1 MAARIMVLNLTGAS
15 AQNWD
20 LCVENQMI
28 AAKDKRTPRVAPG
41 DDIFVYVSQPR
52 PALIGHMLALGDK
65 QSFNAP
71 SDAPWHDGATYL
83 DFIPVE
89 VITNLEADRVD
100 VTWSQLQ
107 SVGGF
112 AGQAN
117 TVPKIVDPAKIA
129 ALRQLVGTDPSVI
142 EEVTRGVLDAPQ
154 LKEDLRERGRREV
167 VRRQGQRAFRNMLL
181 TAYSSTCAVTG
192 TAEPS
197 VLEAAHIHR
206 YMGPHSNIA
215 SNGLLLRA
223 DIHTLFDLFLM
234 TIKTDGQHYDVVISP
249 TVVDPGYANLAGRL
263 HHLPTAAGDRP
274 SPTALADH
282 NRDFDDAE
290 RARAASAAVSV

>member
-1 MAARIMVLNLTGAS
+1 MVLNLTGAS

-41 DDIFVYVSQPR
+41 DDIFVYVSKPR
-52 PALIGHMLALGDK
+52 PALIGHMLALDDK
-65 QSFNAP
+65 QPFNAP
-71 SDAPWHDGATYL
+71 SEVPWHDGATYL

-89 VITNLEADRVD
+89 VITNLETDRVD

-107 SVGGF
+107 SAGGF

-117 TVPKIVDPAKIA
+117 TVPKITDPARIA
-129 ALRQLVGTDPSVI
+129 ALRQLVGTDASVI
-142 EEVTRGVLDAPQ
+142 EDVTRNLLEAPH
-154 LKEDLRERGRREV
+154 LGDDLRARGRREV

-181 TAYSSTCAVTG
+181 TAYDSTCAVTG

-206 YMGPHSNIA
+206 YMGPHSNLV

-234 TIKTDGQHYDVVISP
+234 TIKTDGQHYDVVIAP
-249 TVVDPGYANLAGRL
+249 TVVDPVYATLAGRL
-263 HHLPTAAGDRP
+263 GHLPTGSNDRP
-274 SPTALADH
+274 SRTALADH
-282 NRDFDDAE
+282 NRDFDNAE
-290 RARAASAAVSV
+290 RARTASAAVTV